1 MLCPYSLERNE
12 AMIKIIIFCFIM
24 LLISAK
30 SEADTLLKQD
40 ENGLF
45 CAHLKQVELTE
56 VKKIFE
62 KEYGIKFKG
71 EEFLFQT
78 TITIS
83 FENLSLEEA
92 LKRVLIRKNYAITY
106 NSVGKILDVTLL
118 PGTRDT
124 LALEKNT
131 TIKSDKNTFD
141 QLPEPFQKID
151 SVADDITRFKPV
163 EIEQNTKES
172 SSFKVIINSPPG
184 EEQQ

>member
-1 MLCPYSLERNE
+1 
-12 AMIKIIIFCFIM
+12 M
-24 LLISAK
+24 LLISAEI
-30 SEADTLLKQD
+30 EADTLLKQD

-45 CAHLKQVELTE
+45 HAHLERVQLTE
-56 VKKIFE
+56 LKKFFE
-62 KEYGIKFKG
+62 KEYGIQFKG

-83 FENLSLEEA
+83 FENLSLEKA

-106 NSVGKILDVTLL
+106 NSVGKILEVTLL
-118 PGTRDT
+118 PGTSDT

-131 TIKSDKNTFD
+131 AIKSDKKSFD
-141 QLPEPFQKID
+141 QLPEPFQETD
-151 SVADDITRFKPV
+151 SVVDDITRFKPV

-172 SSFKVIINSPPG
+172 SAFKVIINSPPG